1 MEGENQD
8 RRLSPRKHLQLG
20 ITLETLSDG
29 EPIAANLLDISM
41 GGAFIKTQTLL
52 FISAPLIMALKL
64 SANHFQKS
72 FRLYARVVRRTPTGV
87 GVTFFPMPPA
97 IITALIEAVSR
108 HAEQQSDTL
117 PAADNHYR
125 H

>member
-20 ITLETLSDG
+20 VTLETLSDS

-72 FRLYARVVRRTPTGV
+72 FRLYARVVRRTPMGV
-87 GVTFFPMPPA
+87 GVTFFPMPPE
-97 IITALIEAVSR
+97 IIKALIEAVSR
-108 HAEQQSDTL
+108 HAEQQSGTL
-117 PAADNHYR
+117 PATDSHYR

>member
-8 RRLSPRKHLQLG
+8 RRLSPRKHLQLD
-20 ITLETLSDG
+20 ITLETLSKG
-29 EPIAANLLDISM
+29 EPPIATNLLDISM
-41 GGAFIKTQTLL
+41 GGAFIKTQALL

-64 SANHFQKS
+64 SGDHLQKS
-72 FRLYARVVRRTPTGV
+72 FRLYARVVRRTPMGV

-97 IITALIEAVSR
+97 IIKALIEAVSR
-108 HAEQQSDTL
+108 HAEQPDTL
-117 PAADNHYR
+117 PAADNRYR